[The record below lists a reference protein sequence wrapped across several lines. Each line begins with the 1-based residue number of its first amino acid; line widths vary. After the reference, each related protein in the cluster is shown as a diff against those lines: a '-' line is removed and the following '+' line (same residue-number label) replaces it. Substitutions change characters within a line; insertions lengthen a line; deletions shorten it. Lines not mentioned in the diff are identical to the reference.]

1 MVQQHK
7 QQEKLPLLIIK
18 YDGESLSS
26 ASNIK
31 DIASH
36 IVTLVKKN
44 RLVVV
49 CSATKGTTDEL
60 INITR
65 AVKTGNK
72 KIAKRF
78 AKAMIDRHK
87 RFARQVIIKNKK
99 KSLQN
104 KIISEIESDSDE
116 LMALIDS
123 MVLLGEIT
131 NSMMDYVLS
140 FGERLSIKLVAGAIS
155 DHNKRTVP
163 LTGKEVGILT
173 DSEFGEAKPL
183 MDTTK
188 LRVAKTINAILA
200 DKKIPIVGGF
210 VGADQHGRL
219 TTLGRG
225 GSDYTATIIG
235 SCLHADEI
243 WLMSITDGLVT
254 ADPDIVKDAKVL
266 RQVSYAEAVEM
277 ALFGAKQ
284 MHPRTFEPV
293 LSKEIPMRIRSSQN
307 ITDDGTLV
315 TASPPEIVKDTVKCV
330 SRIRGNGLIDIQ
342 GASMVG
348 MPGTAAKIFTTLANA
363 EVNVM
368 MISQNP
374 SESSITIVVKNAD
387 IDRATNALEL
397 RLLGSIIKRL
407 DVTVDMTIV
416 ALIGSGMRG
425 TAGVASKVFDA
436 MGSANINVAMITQG
450 SSELNLA
457 WVVRNSDADNAV
469 RAIHSVFGLGS
480 AEHPAQI

>member
-1 MVQQHK
+1 MVQHK
-7 QQEKLPLLIIK
+7 QQKQPLLIIK
-18 YDGESLSS
+18 YDGESLAS
-26 ASNIK
+26 ANSMKN
-31 DIASH
+31 IASH
-36 IVTLVKKN
+36 IVTLVKEN

-72 KIAKRF
+72 KIARRF
-78 AKAMIDRHK
+78 AKIMIDRHK
-87 RFARQVIIKNKK
+87 RLARQIINKK
-99 KSLQN
+99 QSLQN
-104 KIISEIESDSDE
+104 KVISEIESDSDE

-123 MVLLGEIT
+123 MVLLGEFT
-131 NSMMDYVLS
+131 SSMMDYVLS
-140 FGERLSIKLVAGAIS
+140 FGERLSIRLVAGAIS
-155 DHNKRTVP
+155 DHNKKTVP

-173 DSEFGEAKPL
+173 DSKFGEAKPL

-200 DKKIPIVGGF
+200 DNNKIPIVGGF
-210 VGADQHGRL
+210 VGSDQHGRL

-235 SCLHADEI
+235 ACLHADEI
-243 WLMSITDGLVT
+243 WLMGIVDGLVT
-254 ADPDIVKDAKVL
+254 ADPNIVKDAKIL
-266 RQVSYAEAVEM
+266 RHVSYAEAVEM

-284 MHPRTFEPV
+284 IHPRTFEPV
-293 LSKEIPMRIRSSQN
+293 LLKEIPMRIRNSQN

-315 TASPPEIVKDTVKCV
+315 TASPPEMVKDTVKCV
-330 SRIRGNGLIDIQ
+330 SRIRGNGLIDIH

-387 IDRATNALEL
+387 IDRAVNALEL
-397 RLLGSIIKRL
+397 RLLGSIIKKL

-436 MGSANINVAMITQG
+436 MGSANINVVMITQG

-457 WVVRNSDADNAV
+457 WVVRNSDADNAA
-469 RAIHSVFGLGS
+469 RAIHSVFDLGKE
-480 AEHPAQI
+480 AKK